1 MNATILG
8 YLLGAEVSLEAD
20 IESAPSAMDGTFTW
34 SCDKAEFK
42 QGDTWTPRMGQGK
55 SITVRFTEPSN
66 EHHVDVTYQPTAAG
80 SAKLTAL
87 RWDADAEEYVS
98 DRAVFAV
105 TGFTI
110 TKKPEYAINGKT
122 ADAHPIPLD
131 LNGKRI
137 LLEAKAYPGQ

>member
-1 MNATILG
+1 VNATILG

-66 EHHVDVTYQPTAAG
+66 EHHVDERRYVDVGYRIALF
-80 SAKLTAL
+80 LTGRKSHCAL
-87 RWDADAEEYVS
+87 L
-98 DRAVFAV
+98 
-105 TGFTI
+105 
-110 TKKPEYAINGKT
+110 
-122 ADAHPIPLD
+122 LD
-131 LNGKRI
+131 
-137 LLEAKAYPGQ
+137 